1 MGTEFSVIEQKL
13 LNFSKKYYFNQ
24 VVKGIIFFFII
35 VCLLSVGALTIEYF
49 TYLPVASKKILLLVY
64 LLSLIISFFYFLAKP
79 IAGLAGIIYS
89 VSEKKMNSIIVQ
101 HFPEIK
107 DHLWNAIELNKSNL
121 NTSNYSSELILASL
135 NQKIDSLK
143 TFNFSEAISLKKN
156 LKFSFVLLIIV
167 LIISIVTAI
176 SPGFIK
182 SSGERLIHYEQT
194 YVKPS
199 PFDYEILNENLSI
212 GKGDNIR
219 VRVKVSSETDYE
231 YVYIIFGNN
240 NFVMKNDS
248 ADYYSYLFSN
258 VNNSIPFQFSI
269 NDFKSELYQI
279 KVNPKPILNSFET
292 EVTKPRYT
300 GMDNEKHTNLTQL
313 VVPIGSDC
321 NFIFHTIDTDSLRI
335 SHGQNLSVLHSN
347 ETFTITATENTTL
360 SLSLMNE
367 FYQNEEVLKIQI
379 EIINDEYPTINV
391 QQMLDSIDFSTVY
404 FKGQIDD
411 DYGFTS
417 LEFVTEI
424 NNQPDSIYDLSI
436 ERNNNQ
442 QSFFYGYNFSSY
454 SKISKTINYYFRI
467 SDNDRING
475 PKSSVSEYFT
485 FVFPDTKDLMQKQD
499 EEYQDIEQV
508 VNESLNLTNQLKDD
522 IDELQKRMFESD
534 MSDWER
540 KEVVKNIISK
550 KDQLEDAI
558 NEIRKRNEELNNY
571 MNSFTEENQELV
583 KKQEEIQKLL
593 DEVMNEELK
602 KLMDEF
608 NKMMDEFDEKKM
620 NNLKEEMDI
629 SLDDLTK
636 QLDRNL
642 EMLKKMQMEQ
652 KLNVLKDE
660 LQKHIDKQNEL
671 SEKIDQG
678 EKPSDLIDDQQKEKE
693 DLENLQEEYNKVKDI
708 NEELQKPIDLMDFN
722 EEFEDIQKEFDKSIE
737 EQNKNNQKQSKQ
749 SMQKNRQN
757 MQQLAEM
764 MQQMMDNAFM
774 EQASE
779 SLENLIQILDNT
791 VTFSFNQEEI
801 IAIPSNSDFDY
812 QIMNQQK
819 KLFSD
824 FKVIKDSIYA
834 LAMRQPQI
842 TSAVN
847 KEIVSIE
854 TSFRQI
860 DTDFNEDRIS
870 GAKTKQQIVLTSA
883 NNLALFLSEV
893 IKSIQQQMANSQPG
907 NQNCQKPGN
916 NPNPNS
922 MGNSLKQMQKSLQQ
936 QLEKMM
942 QMMKNG
948 EGNQK
953 MDGEMGK
960 ALSEQEKMRSMLQKM
975 MNQGNVGSDA
985 HETLKKADELLSKVR
1000 EDILRNNI
1008 SQNTINRQQEI
1019 MTRLLEAENAQN
1031 EREMDEKRRS
1041 ETSKEQ
1047 RISESAK
1054 YFDNNSINTKF
1065 NEQLLRKKLIL
1076 KRYYQN
1082 KYQDYVNQLD
1092 SINGSAH

>member
-1 MGTEFSVIEQKL
+1 
-13 LNFSKKYYFNQ
+13 
-24 VVKGIIFFFII
+24 
-35 VCLLSVGALTIEYF
+35 
-49 TYLPVASKKILLLVY
+49 
-64 LLSLIISFFYFLAKP
+64 
-79 IAGLAGIIYS
+79 
-89 VSEKKMNSIIVQ
+89 
-101 HFPEIK
+101 
-107 DHLWNAIELNKSNL
+107 
-121 NTSNYSSELILASL
+121 
-135 NQKIDSLK
+135 
-143 TFNFSEAISLKKN
+143 
-156 LKFSFVLLIIV
+156 
-167 LIISIVTAI
+167 
-176 SPGFIK
+176 
-182 SSGERLIHYEQT
+182 
-194 YVKPS
+194 
-199 PFDYEILNENLSI
+199 
-212 GKGDNIR
+212 
-219 VRVKVSSETDYE
+219 
-231 YVYIIFGNN
+231 
-240 NFVMKNDS
+240 
-248 ADYYSYLFSN
+248 
-258 VNNSIPFQFSI
+258 
-269 NDFKSELYQI
+269 
-279 KVNPKPILNSFET
+279 
-292 EVTKPRYT
+292 
-300 GMDNEKHTNLTQL
+300 
-313 VVPIGSDC
+313 
-321 NFIFHTIDTDSLRI
+321 
-335 SHGQNLSVLHSN
+335 
-347 ETFTITATENTTL
+347 
-360 SLSLMNE
+360 
-367 FYQNEEVLKIQI
+367 
-379 EIINDEYPTINV
+379 
-391 QQMLDSIDFSTVY
+391 
-404 FKGQIDD
+404 
-411 DYGFTS
+411 
-417 LEFVTEI
+417 
-424 NNQPDSIYDLSI
+424 
-436 ERNNNQ
+436 
-442 QSFFYGYNFSSY
+442 
-454 SKISKTINYYFRI
+454 
-467 SDNDRING
+467 
-475 PKSSVSEYFT
+475 
-485 FVFPDTKDLMQKQD
+485 
-499 EEYQDIEQV
+499 
-508 VNESLNLTNQLKDD
+508 
-522 IDELQKRMFESD
+522 
-534 MSDWER
+534 
-540 KEVVKNIISK
+540 
-550 KDQLEDAI
+550 
-558 NEIRKRNEELNNY
+558 
-571 MNSFTEENQELV
+571 
-583 KKQEEIQKLL
+583 
-593 DEVMNEELK
+593 
-602 KLMDEF
+602 
-608 NKMMDEFDEKKM
+608 
-620 NNLKEEMDI
+620 
-629 SLDDLTK
+629 
-636 QLDRNL
+636 
-642 EMLKKMQMEQ
+642 
-652 KLNVLKDE
+652 
-660 LQKHIDKQNEL
+660 
-671 SEKIDQG
+671 
-678 EKPSDLIDDQQKEKE
+678 
-693 DLENLQEEYNKVKDI
+693 
-708 NEELQKPIDLMDFN
+708 
-722 EEFEDIQKEFDKSIE
+722 
-737 EQNKNNQKQSKQ
+737 
-749 SMQKNRQN
+749 